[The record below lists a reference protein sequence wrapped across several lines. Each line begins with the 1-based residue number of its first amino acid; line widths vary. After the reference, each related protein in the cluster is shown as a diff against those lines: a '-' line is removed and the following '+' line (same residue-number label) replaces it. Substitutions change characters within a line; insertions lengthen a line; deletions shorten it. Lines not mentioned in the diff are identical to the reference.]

1 MSSVT
6 IYTDGA
12 CSGNPGPGGW
22 GAILMWGERRKEI
35 SGGEGSTTNNRMELT
50 AVIRALEALSRP
62 VNVELYSDSSYVI
75 KGMTEWLP
83 AWQRANWKTKDG
95 MRKNHEL
102 WKRLA
107 ELAQKHTIHWNWVRG
122 HDNNE
127 LNERADYLATH
138 TIPNVAH

>member
-1 MSSVT
+1 MPSVI

-12 CSGNPGPGGW
+12 CRGNPGPGGW
-22 GAILMWGERRKEI
+22 GAILMWGNKKKEI
-35 SGGEGSTTNNRMELT
+35 SGGARSTTNNRMELT
-50 AVIRALEALSRP
+50 AVIRALESLNRP
-62 VNVELYSDSSYVI
+62 VEVILYSDSSYVV
-75 KGMTEWLP
+75 KGMTEWLSG
-83 AWQRANWKTKDG
+83 WQRAGWKTKGG

-107 ELAQKHTIHWNWVRG
+107 ELADIHTIHWKWVRG

-138 TIPNVAH
+138 AIP